1 MVPEGSSDR
10 LSDDELRAGLKT
22 WVEAVRHE
30 HWQPLMGPAREL
42 FLAEG
47 GFSSDQA
54 HMEAVEKCLNRNAEV
69 QHSKIAEAD
78 DGDLRDVGTLYRLL
92 ECHSGKQIKVAD
104 LWSAFTQHSSHP
116 DKVEVKSQGSKRRRE
131 TEKSAEEDLKFRFK
145 VGLMSLHHL
154 GIFSPVAGNA
164 QRGVSGW
171 RLRKRLFGRVWLRAR
186 QQPKH
191 EVALNAA
198 EEPQPVDVDTSPVKE
213 SRPARPELEPGM
225 GSRLKRL
232 PFARQSESSLPPPAF
247 ERPGKKP
254 KIFFG

>member
-1 MVPEGSSDR
+1 M
-10 LSDDELRAGLKT
+10 
-22 WVEAVRHE
+22 
-30 HWQPLMGPAREL
+30 

-47 GFSSDQA
+47 GFSSHQA
-54 HMEAVEKCLNRNAEV
+54 RVEAVEKCFNRNAEV

-104 LWSAFTQHSSHP
+104 LWSAFTQHASVP

-131 TEKSAEEDLKFRFK
+131 TEKKPEEDLRFRFK
-145 VGLMSLHHL
+145 NGLMSLHHL
-154 GIFSPVAGNA
+154 GIFSPAAGNA

-171 RLRKRLFGRVWLRAR
+171 RLRKRLFGRVWLRK
-186 QQPKH
+186 QQPKQEVA

-198 EEPQPVDVDTSPVKE
+198 EEPQPVDVDTSPVKA
-213 SRPARPELEPGM
+213 SRPARPELEPGL

-232 PFARQSESSLPPPAF
+232 PFARQSEASLPPPAF
-247 ERPGKKP
+247 EKP
-254 KIFFG
+254 NKRAKIFFG